1 MALQAVPMRCHDG
14 PLILKGVDP
23 QEKVTRRR
31 WSASPFMVQDPR
43 EYSDE
48 AIWGVVG
55 VGGVEGVLNVKL
67 LVV

>member
-1 MALQAVPMRCHDG
+1 
-14 PLILKGVDP
+14 
-23 QEKVTRRR
+23 
-31 WSASPFMVQDPR
+31 MVQDPR

-48 AIWGVVG
+48 AIWNVVE

>member
-23 QEKVTRRR
+23 QEKIARRR
-31 WSASPFMVQDPR
+31 WSASPCMVQDPR

-48 AIWGVVG
+48 AIWNVG
-55 VGGVEGVLNVKL
+55 EVGGVLGVLNVKL

>member
-1 MALQAVPMRCHDG
+1 
-14 PLILKGVDP
+14 
-23 QEKVTRRR
+23 
-31 WSASPFMVQDPR
+31 MVQDPR

-67 LVV
+67 LVGNWQLLYVIGLVVYKRIVVTDGNKAIAIVC